1 MDEKQL
7 NLSGDV
13 LETEK
18 NKEGYV
24 KDFITGKILK
34 KTPEEERRQEIER
47 RLVEEWGYP
56 KDLIDIEVEIQF
68 GSQKL
73 GRGDVIVFR
82 DKDSKDPN
90 KNAYIIV
97 EVKREHRKDGI
108 EQLESHI
115 NATTAEFGIWYNGRD
130 ITFKRRLRK
139 PHQFQEI
146 SRIPRYG
153 EKFEDLEKQLMKT
166 HLKPTFN
173 LKIRFDEIHNYLYA
187 NEGFL
192 KEKLFEEIIK
202 LIFLKIVDE
211 KTPRKEV
218 WFWIS
223 EREYEELIKSGESK
237 SFIQRIERLW
247 NEAKRLYP
255 EILDDGERLLL
266 KPLSMAEVVRRLQ
279 EISFMKT
286 GDDVKGVAFQTFIH
300 ENMRGDRGE
309 FFTPQPAIELAVAML
324 NPDYHESIVDPACGS
339 GRFLVWAMEHVKK
352 RYDLDSRGV
361 ADYAKAHIAGI
372 DINQDLVKV
381 AKMYMVL
388 FDDGY
393 SNIFDENSLLPF
405 DELVKR
411 AKDKG
416 VPIPAIP
423 EPDKFEI
430 ILTNPPFGSK
440 GKINDSRILRQF
452 DLAHKWKFDKKKSEW
467 IKTSKLLREQ
477 TPEILFIE
485 RCWQLLKPY
494 GRIAIVL
501 PNGILTNSTL
511 GYVRQWIIDH
521 TRILAVVSLP
531 QETFI
536 PYGTGTKAS
545 ILFLQK
551 LPVEKLE
558 ELNTEGYQIFMAVAE
573 KIGYDVRG
581 RKIFRKDE
589 DGEIIKG
596 ENNMPMIE
604 TDIPEIIEKFS
615 EFRRKYNLG
624 F

>member
-1 MDEKQL
+1 MDKKQL
-7 NLSGDV
+7 TLAGNV
-13 LETEK
+13 IEAEEV
-18 NKEGYV
+18 KEGYI

-34 KTPEEERRQEIER
+34 DTPEERRRQEIER

-56 KDLIDIEVEIQF
+56 KELIDIEVEIQF

-73 GRGDVIVFR
+73 GRADIAVFK
-82 DKDSKDPN
+82 DKRSKDPN

-108 EQLESHI
+108 EQLESYI
-115 NATTAEFGIWYNGRD
+115 NATTSEFGIWYNGRD
-130 ITFKRRLRK
+130 IAFLRRLRK
-139 PHQFQEI
+139 PHEFQEI

-153 EKFEDLEKQLMKT
+153 EKFEDLEKQLIKT
-166 HLKPTFN
+166 QLKPAFN
-173 LKIRFDEIHNYLYA
+173 LKVRFDEIHNYLYA

-192 KEKLFEEIIK
+192 KEKLFGEIIK
-202 LIFLKIVDE
+202 LIFMKIVDE
-211 KTPRKEV
+211 KSPRREV

-223 EREYEELIKSGESK
+223 EREYEELIEKGESR
-237 SFIQRIERLW
+237 SFIQRIQKLW

-255 EILDDGERLLL
+255 EIFDDGERLLL
-266 KPLSMAEVVRRLQ
+266 KPLSIAEVVRRLQ
-279 EISFMKT
+279 EVSFMKT
-286 GDDVKGVAFQTFIH
+286 RDDVKGVAFQTFIH

-309 FFTPQPAIELAVAML
+309 FFTPQPAIELAVGML
-324 NPDYHESIVDPACGS
+324 DPDYHESIIDPACGS
-339 GRFLVWAMEHVKK
+339 GRFLIWAMEHVKQK
-352 RYDLDSRGV
+352 YDLDSRGV

-393 SNIFDENSLLPF
+393 SNIFSANSLLPF
-405 DELVKR
+405 DELQKIAETLR
-411 AKDKG
+411 
-416 VPIPAIP
+416 VPKPATP
-423 EPDKFEI
+423 EPNKFEI
-430 ILTNPPFGSK
+430 VLTNPPFGSK

-452 DLAHKWKFDKKKSEW
+452 DLAHKWKFDKKRGKW
-467 IKTSKLLREQ
+467 IKTSQLLREQ

-494 GRIAIVL
+494 GRMAIVL
-501 PNGILTNSTL
+501 PDGILTNSTL
-511 GYVRQWIIDH
+511 GYVRQWIMGH

-531 QETFI
+531 QETFV
-536 PYGTGTKAS
+536 PYGAGVKAS

-551 LPVEKLE
+551 LPEEELEKLKKE
-558 ELNTEGYQIFMAVAE
+558 DYFIYMAVAE

-581 RKIFRKDE
+581 RTLFKRDEEGNVIKDE
-589 DGEIIKG
+589 EGNPI
-596 ENNMPMIE
+596 IE
-604 TDIPEIIEKFS
+604 TDIPEIVEQFE
-615 EFRRKYNLG
+615 EFKKKESLN

>member
-1 MDEKQL
+1 MTKKQL
-7 NLSGDV
+7 NLSGEV
-13 LETEK
+13 LETEEI
-18 NKEGYV
+18 KEGYV
-24 KDFITGKILK
+24 KDFITEKILK

-73 GRGDVIVFR
+73 GRADIVVFR
-82 DKDSKDPN
+82 DKKSKDPN

-108 EQLESHI
+108 EQLESYI

-130 ITFKRRLRK
+130 IAFLRRLRK
-139 PHQFQEI
+139 PHEYQEI
-146 SRIPRYG
+146 SRITRYG

-166 HLKPTFN
+166 QLKPAFN
-173 LKIRFDEIHNYLYA
+173 LKVRFDEIHNYLYA

-192 KEKLFEEIIK
+192 KEKLFGEIIK
-202 LIFLKIVDE
+202 LIFMKIVDE
-211 KTPRKEV
+211 KSPRKEV

-223 EREYEELIKSGESK
+223 EREYEELIETGESK
-237 SFIQRIERLW
+237 SFIQRIEKLW
-247 NEAKRLYP
+247 NEAKKLYP
-255 EILDDGERLLL
+255 EIFDDGERLLL
-266 KPLSMAEVVRRLQ
+266 KPLSIAEVVRRLQ
-279 EISFMKT
+279 EVSFMKT
-286 GDDVKGVAFQTFIH
+286 RDDVKGVAFQTFIH

-324 NPDYHESIVDPACGS
+324 NPDYHESIIDPACGS
-339 GRFLVWAMEHVKK
+339 GKFLIWAMEHVKQ

-393 SNIFDENSLLPF
+393 SNIFDENSLLSF
-405 DELVKR
+405 DELMKR

-416 VPIPAIP
+416 VPIPARP
-423 EPDKFEI
+423 EPNKFEI
-430 ILTNPPFGSK
+430 VLTNPPFGSK

-452 DLAHKWKFDKKKSEW
+452 DLAHKWKFDKKRKKW
-467 IKTSKLLREQ
+467 IRTSQLLREQ

-485 RCWQLLKPY
+485 RCWKLLKFY
-494 GRIAIVL
+494 GRMAIVL
-501 PNGILTNSTL
+501 PDGILTNSTL
-511 GYVRQWIIDH
+511 GYVRQWIMDH
-521 TRILAVVSLP
+521 ARILAVVSLP
-531 QETFI
+531 QETFV
-536 PYGTGTKAS
+536 PYGAGTKAS
-545 ILFLQK
+545 VLFIQK
-551 LPVEKLE
+551 LPEE
-558 ELNTEGYQIFMAVAE
+558 ELEDLNKVGYPIFMAVAE

-581 RKIFRKDE
+581 RTIFKKDDGGNIIKDE
-589 DGEIIKG
+589 NGDPVIDTDVSEIIR
-596 ENNMPMIE
+596 
-604 TDIPEIIEKFS
+604 KFE
-615 EFRRKYNLG
+615 EFKKKYG
-624 F
+624 IDF

>member
-1 MDEKQL
+1 MDKKQL
-7 NLSGDV
+7 NLDGEII
-13 LETEK
+13 ETEEI
-18 NKEGYV
+18 KEGYV

-73 GRGDVIVFR
+73 GRADIVVFR
-82 DKDSKDPN
+82 DKKSIGPN

-108 EQLESHI
+108 EQLESYI

-130 ITFKRRLRK
+130 ITFLRRLRK
-139 PHQFQEI
+139 PHEFQEI

-166 HLKPTFN
+166 QLKPAFN
-173 LKIRFDEIHNYLYA
+173 LKVRFDEIHNYLYA

-192 KEKLFEEIIK
+192 KEKLFGEIIK
-202 LIFLKIVDE
+202 LIFMKIVDE
-211 KTPRKEV
+211 KSPRKEV

-223 EREYEELIKSGESK
+223 EREYEELIESGESK
-237 SFIQRIERLW
+237 SFIQRIKKLW

-255 EILDDGERLLL
+255 EIFDDGERLLL

-279 EISFMKT
+279 EVSFMKT
-286 GDDVKGVAFQTFIH
+286 RDDVKGVAFQTFIH

-324 NPDYHESIVDPACGS
+324 NPDYHESIIDPACGS
-339 GRFLVWAMEHVKK
+339 GRFLIWAMEHVKQ

-405 DELVKR
+405 DELMKR

-416 VPIPAIP
+416 VHIPARP
-423 EPDKFEI
+423 EPNKFEI
-430 ILTNPPFGSK
+430 VLTNPPFGSK

-452 DLAHKWKFDKKKSEW
+452 DLAHKWKFDKKRGKW
-467 IKTSKLLREQ
+467 IRTSQLLREQ

-494 GRIAIVL
+494 GRMAIVL
-501 PNGILTNSTL
+501 PDGILTNSTL

-521 TRILAVVSLP
+521 ARILAVVSLP

-551 LPVEKLE
+551 LPEEELEKLDK
-558 ELNTEGYQIFMAVAE
+558 EGYQTFMAVAE

-581 RKIFRKDE
+581 RKIFKKDE
-589 DGEIIKG
+589 EGEIIKG
-596 ENNMPMIE
+596 EDNMPIID
-604 TDIPEIIEKFS
+604 TDIPEIIEKFA
-615 EFRRKYNLG
+615 EFKRKYNLG